1 MFNKLLIANR
11 GEIAC
16 RILRTARRLGL
27 HTVAV
32 YSEADARARHVAL
45 ADEAHLIGPAPARE
59 SYLRID
65 RILEVAQRCGAEAI
79 HPGYGFLSENA
90 DFAEACAAA
99 GIVFVGPPAAAIR
112 AMGSKSTA
120 RELMEAAVV
129 PVLPGY
135 HGHDQ
140 RLETFQAEAERL
152 GYPILIKAAF
162 GGGGKG
168 MRVVTCPEALAEALA
183 AARREA
189 ASAFGN
195 EQLLLE
201 KYLHHPRHV
210 EIQIFADLHGA
221 AVHLYERDCSLQ
233 RRHQK
238 VMEEA
243 PAPALAPERRA
254 QMARAALAAARA
266 VGYVGAGTVEF
277 LLAEDGEFYF
287 IEMNTRLQVE
297 HPVTE
302 MVTGLDLVEWQ
313 LRVAAGEPLP
323 LTQEQIACNGHAVQ
337 ARIYA
342 EDPARDFQPSA
353 GRILHLRLPEESP
366 HVRVDSGVAEGDEIG
381 VHYDPLIA
389 KVIAWD
395 RDRAGALRRLR
406 HALAQ
411 VRIAG
416 VATNV
421 AFLNALAAHPAY
433 LKPELSTGFIEQ
445 HRDDLI
451 PGDRPTPE
459 WIVAA
464 AALAELLRTDR
475 EAEAAAA
482 RSPDPHSPWHWRD
495 GWRLNQDSCQILR
508 FRDAQA
514 RIQVA
519 VRRRHGDYQLELP
532 SRTFCARGAL
542 EGEELLADLDGVRA
556 RLAVVRSG
564 SELTLIAKG
573 RCYRLSPDDPVAVAP
588 AEEPLVGRL
597 TAAMPGI
604 VTGVLVN
611 PGDRVVKGQPLAT
624 LEAMKMEH
632 TLVAPTDGVVQAVR
646 CTPGEQVK
654 EGTELIVVQG
664 ETQP

>member
-1 MFNKLLIANR
+1 MFNKLLVANR

-32 YSEADARARHVAL
+32 YSEADARARHVAM

-65 RILEVAQRCGAEAI
+65 RILEVARRSGAEAI

-90 DFAEACAAA
+90 EFAEACAAA

-152 GYPILIKAAF
+152 GYPVLIKAVF

-168 MRVVTCPEALAEALA
+168 MRVVARPQELPEAFA

-189 ASAFGN
+189 ASAFGHD
-195 EQLLLE
+195 QLLLE
-201 KYLHHPRHV
+201 KYLHRPRHV
-210 EIQIFADLHGA
+210 EVQIFADRFGA

-243 PAPALAPERRA
+243 PAPTLAPERRA
-254 QMARAALAAARA
+254 QMTRAALAAARA

-277 LLAEDGEFYF
+277 LLAKDGEFYF

-323 LTQEQIACNGHAVQ
+323 LPQEQIACNGHAVE

-342 EDPARDFQPSA
+342 EDPARDFQPYS

-389 KVIAWD
+389 KLIAWD

-411 VRIAG
+411 ARIAG

-421 AFLNALAAHPAY
+421 AFLSALAAHPAY
-433 LKPELSTGFIEQ
+433 LKPNLDTGFIER

-451 PGDRPTPE
+451 PGERPTPE

-464 AALAELLRTDR
+464 AALAELLRIDR
-475 EAEAAAA
+475 EAEAAAE
-482 RSPDPHSPWHWRD
+482 RSSDPHSPWHWRD
-495 GWRLNQDSCQILR
+495 GWRLNQDSRHVLC
-508 FRDAQA
+508 FRDGRASVQVTA
-514 RIQVA
+514 RH
-519 VRRRHGDYQLELP
+519 RRGYYLLELP
-532 SRTFCARGAL
+532 FRSFCARGAL

-564 SELTLIAKG
+564 GEFTLIAEG
-573 RCYRLSPDDPVAVAP
+573 RCYRLSLDDPVAPAL
-588 AEEPLVGRL
+588 AEEHPAGSLM
-597 TAAMPGI
+597 ASMPGI
-604 VTGVLVN
+604 VTSVLVK

-632 TLVAPTDGVVQAVR
+632 ALVAPADGVVQAVR
-646 CTPGEQVK
+646 CTPGEQVR
-654 EGTELIVVQG
+654 EGMELIVLKA
-664 ETQP
+664 EAQP